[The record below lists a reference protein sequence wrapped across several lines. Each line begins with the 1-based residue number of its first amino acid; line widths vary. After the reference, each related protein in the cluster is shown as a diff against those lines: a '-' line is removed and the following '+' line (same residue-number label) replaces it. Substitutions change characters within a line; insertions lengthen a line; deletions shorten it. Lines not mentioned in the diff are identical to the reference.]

1 MPLDCDL
8 LCSRLKG
15 VAHVLLE
22 QDKKEAAPCAA
33 RDDMLES
40 LKETGIFFP
49 NAKHIKYKYR
59 DYKGYS
65 ELLLS
70 KVVNAVLQ
78 YMNVQQIP
86 LLYTWAGVN
95 NQILRDRW
103 NSNRIEKMKAEAV
116 ITEKENEL
124 TKFIETFDSD
134 NQNLKRRN
142 DELACENNFLQ
153 QQLFKQNDAQ
163 DNPLLFEGSEEDFYP
178 DEIREMVLD
187 AVWEKFNN
195 TKAGSRRY
203 DVYKGIRERNHYRK
217 LTKQRADEI
226 KKLLNDY
233 RTMGAP
239 LRSTLKDLGFTITED
254 GSTIVSRIMA
264 MNGTRPRC
272 PRPDQTSGKER
283 IKRRTSLRLCFA
295 DLLLEKHLLSLRHRQ
310 ADLGSDERC
319 PCLLFMR

>member
-203 DVYKGIRERNHYRK
+203 DVYKGIFERNHYRK

-226 KKLLNDY
+226 KKLVNDY

-254 GSTIVSRIMA
+254 GKHYRLTYY
-264 MNGTRPRC
+264 G
-272 PRPDQTSGKER
+272 DER
-283 IKRRTSLRLCFA
+283 YKTT
-295 DLLLEKHLLSLRHRQ
+295 LSKT
-310 ADLGSDERC
+310 GSDFREGNNQAAHIIKTMFC
-319 PCLLFMR
+319 